1 MARIKMLLT
10 ISSATVLAFLA
21 VRLADYLA
29 SAPAV
34 HAGADT
40 PTHQEA
46 MTRLDAD
53 VSAWRA
59 RLHQYPNSWIEHE
72 RVANVYVLRARA
84 SGDWSDYAIADSLI
98 AQAFEI
104 ARPGAGPFLSR
115 ARLNFTLHRFDRV
128 EADLA
133 RAESIPLT
141 SSHVHGEIAAL
152 RADLALE
159 TGRIDE
165 AIAAYQSMVGD
176 ARDLESVI
184 RLAGGY
190 TRRGRPDDADR
201 LYEEVSRRLPASAA
215 RLRAWVN
222 LQRGLLDLDTNR
234 LDEALAHF
242 RDADAA
248 LPGWWLIDEHIAE
261 ATARLGQT
269 ERALAMYMDILS
281 RHEDPE
287 FMDAVARIYRQRGNA
302 AEAAKWIAK
311 AKAGH
316 AARLSMFPE
325 AAAGHAQ
332 AHIEDFGAI

>member
-10 ISSATVLAFLA
+10 ISSATVVAFLA

-46 MTRLDAD
+46 MAHLDAD
-53 VSAWRA
+53 VTAWRA
-59 RLHQYPNSWIEHE
+59 RLDQYPNSWIEHE
-72 RVANVYVLRARA
+72 RLANVYVLRARA
-84 SGDWSDYAIADSLI
+84 SGDWSDYAVADSLI
-98 AQAFEI
+98 TRAFEI
-104 ARPGAGPFLSR
+104 APPGAGPFLAR
-115 ARLNFTLHRFDRV
+115 ARLNFTLHCFDRV

-141 SSHVHGEIAAL
+141 SARVRGEIAAL
-152 RADLALE
+152 RADVALE
-159 TGRIDE
+159 TGRVYE
-165 AIAAYQSMVGD
+165 AIAAYEAMVGD

-190 TRRGRPDDADR
+190 ARRGRPDDADR
-201 LYEEVSRRLPASAA
+201 LYEEASRRLPASSA
-215 RLRAWVN
+215 RLRAWVE
-222 LQRGLLDLDTNR
+222 LQRGLLDLEANR
-234 LDEALAHF
+234 PEEALAHYLEA
-242 RDADAA
+242 DAD
-248 LPGWWLIDEHIAE
+248 LSGWWLIDEHIAE
-261 ATARLGQT
+261 AHARLGKT
-269 ERALAMYMDILS
+269 DRALAMYADILT
-281 RHEDPE
+281 RHDDPE
-287 FMDAVARIYRQRGNA
+287 FMDAVARIYRDRGNT

-316 AARLSMFPE
+316 AARLARFPE

-332 AHIEDFGAI
+332 AHIDDFGAI